1 MSSSPS
7 PQETE
12 IKILEIYKA
21 LEETFSGKDTK
32 KINEAKNKLNE
43 IFKDV
48 KSAIELLFIALTKR
62 TIAGK
67 EITLDLHKSV
77 LI

>member
-32 KINEAKNKLNE
+32 KINEAKNKLPT
-43 IFKDV
+43 V
-48 KSAIELLFIALTKR
+48 
-62 TIAGK
+62 
-67 EITLDLHKSV
+67 
-77 LI
+77 

>member
-48 KSAIELLFIALTKR
+48 KRAIELLFIALTKR

-67 EITLDLHKSV
+67 EIT
-77 LI
+77 